1 MDETQKFNTGMKFDK
16 DKPQMELL
24 PFNTLVEIAK
34 VLSVGANKY
43 GKYNWKMMED
53 TSRYEAALLRHY
65 AAYQSGEMYDRE
77 TGLSHLAHL
86 GCNALFLLYFFL
98 EEEKKQNAKQLFSE

>member
-1 MDETQKFNTGMKFDK
+1 MEKNTGIKFDK

-24 PFNTLVEIAK
+24 PFNALTEIAK

-43 GKYNWKMMED
+43 GKYNWKMVED
-53 TSRYEAALLRHY
+53 TSRYEGALLRHY
-65 AAYQSGEMYDRE
+65 AAYQAGEMYDKE

-98 EEEKKQNAKQLFSE
+98 EEECKGNRKEKKNGTI